1 MLHFSR
7 TKIFFILA
15 AVFIGFL
22 FALPNVL
29 SDSGRETLKKLH
41 LPSSTVN
48 LGLDLQGGAH
58 MLLEVDLKDG
68 LTQTLNNE
76 RAGIRQ
82 ALREA
87 KISATARIE
96 EEAIYVT
103 FRSVEDDEKGAPI
116 LLEQSVNVDNSVIG
130 GGGKTLVIQSVGEL
144 RHKITISNDYI
155 DYLAERTIDQ
165 SIQVLRKRIDP
176 TGTLE
181 MTLAKE
187 GSDRIL
193 LQVPG
198 VDNEK
203 VGEIKER
210 IYKTAKLSFHENVPA
225 DPLTMQLCAEEDRC
239 PNSNSKAY
247 PHKEGGGALILRERS
262 IVTGADLKKA
272 AEGLHPQNGSPIVN
286 FTYNARGS
294 RKFCDYTSQH
304 EGELFAVLLDGE
316 IITAPRING
325 AICGGSGYIE
335 GSFTMES
342 ARELSLLLNA
352 GALPAKLRIAQ
363 ESTVGP
369 DLGRDSIAAGKLASI
384 IGLVG
389 VALFMWISYGFRFG
403 TFANIALATNIVLIA
418 AGLSILGATL
428 TLPGIAGII
437 LTIGMAVDANVL
449 IFERIRE
456 EEAQGRGPINA
467 IDTGYRRS
475 LAPILDANITTLIAA
490 LTLYFVGSGPIRGF
504 AVTLAIGIVMSV
516 FTAVVF
522 ARLITSVWLRRARP
536 KKLPI

>member
-7 TKIFFILA
+7 TKVFFILA
-15 AVFIGFL
+15 AVFIGLL
-22 FALPNVL
+22 FALPNAVGDAGRKTL
-29 SDSGRETLKKLH
+29 DSFR
-41 LPSSTVN
+41 LPSNTIN

-58 MLLEVDLKDG
+58 LLLEVDLKDG
-68 LTQTLNNE
+68 LDQALKNE
-76 RAGIRQ
+76 RSGISQ
-82 ALREA
+82 AFREA
-87 KISATARIE
+87 QIGSNTRVEGDFVSVVFRSEADE
-96 EEAIYVT
+96 EE
-103 FRSVEDDEKGAPI
+103 GLPI
-116 LLEQSVNVDNSVIG
+116 LQAQSINVDDQAIG
-130 GGGKTLVIQSVGEL
+130 GGGKTLVIEENGDL
-144 RHKITISNDYI
+144 RYKVTISEEYI
-155 DYLAERTIDQ
+155 EYLAARTIDQ
-165 SIQVLRKRIDP
+165 SIQVLRRRIDP

-187 GSDRIL
+187 GDDRIL

-203 VGEIKER
+203 VAEIKDR
-210 IYKTAKLSFHENVPA
+210 IKKTAKLSFHENVPA
-225 DPLTMQLCAEEDRC
+225 DPVVMDLCLNQKRC
-239 PNSNSKAY
+239 LNGQNAY
-247 PHKEGGGALILRERS
+247 LFKDGGGALILNDRA

-272 AEGLHPQNGSPIVN
+272 AEGLHPTNGSPIVN
-286 FTYNARGS
+286 FTYNAKGS
-294 RKFCDYTSQH
+294 RKFCDYTSDN
-304 EGELFAVLLDGE
+304 EGELFAVLLDSE

-335 GSFTMES
+335 GNFTMES

-369 DLGRDSIAAGKLASI
+369 DLGADSIRAGKIASI
-384 IGLVG
+384 IGLIG
-389 VALFMWISYGFRFG
+389 VAFFMWISYGFRFG
-403 TFANIALATNIVLIA
+403 TFANIALGTNIILIA
-418 AGLSILGATL
+418 GGLSILGATL

-437 LTIGMAVDANVL
+437 LTIGMAVL

-522 ARLITSVWLRRARP
+522 ARLITSAWLRRARP

>member
-15 AVFIGFL
+15 AVLLGVL
-22 FALPNVL
+22 FSLPNAL
-29 SDSGRETLKKLH
+29 SDSGRQTLKNLR
-41 LPSSTVN
+41 LPSQTLN

-68 LTQTLNNE
+68 LEQTLKNE
-76 RAGIRQ
+76 LAGIRQ
-82 ALREA
+82 ALREE
-87 KISATARIE
+87 KVGQNSRIE
-96 EEAIYVT
+96 EDAIYVT
-103 FRSVEDDEKGAPI
+103 FRSEADDESGAPI
-116 LLEQSVNVDNSVIG
+116 LRAQSVDVDEAVLG
-130 GGGKTLVIQSVGEL
+130 GGGKTLVIESVGEL
-144 RHKITISNDYI
+144 RYKVSISKAYI
-155 DYLAERTIDQ
+155 DYLSARTIDQ

-187 GSDRIL
+187 GDERIL

-198 VDNEK
+198 VDNTK
-203 VGEIKER
+203 VTEIKER
-210 IYKTAKLSFHENVPA
+210 IRKTAKLSFHENVPA
-225 DPLTMQLCAEEDRC
+225 DQLEMQYCIEEGKC
-239 PNSNSKAY
+239 PGGASAFPYKD
-247 PHKEGGGALILRERS
+247 GGGALIIKDRS
-262 IVTGADLKKA
+262 IVTGVDLKKA
-272 AEGLHPQNGSPIVN
+272 AEGLHPQNGSAIVN
-286 FTYNARGS
+286 FTYNARGA
-294 RKFCDYTSQH
+294 RKFCDYTAEH

-352 GALPAKLRIAQ
+352 GALPAKLNIAEEQ
-363 ESTVGP
+363 TVGAE
-369 DLGRDSIAAGKLASI
+369 LGRDSIQAGKIASV
-384 IGLVG
+384 IGLIG
-389 VALFMWISYGFRFG
+389 VAIFMWLSYGIRFG
-403 TFANIALATNIVLIA
+403 TFANIALGTNIILIA
-418 AGLSILGATL
+418 GALSILGATL

-467 IDTGYRRS
+467 VDTGYRRS

-522 ARLITSVWLRRARP
+522 ARLLTSVWLRRARP